1 MAEKNYQLSMANLL
15 RKSDKNFPPRD
26 SKIIFLEPG
35 LLSNRTL
42 NPKERSPLTYRGG
55 SERRIVLNLVGGQ
68 HRIPVYTDT
77 RVNHRL
83 TGEAAT
89 PLV

>member
-42 NPKERSPLTYRGG
+42 NPKERSPLTYRGAENRLELG
-55 SERRIVLNLVGGQ
+55 RRPASDPCLYGYRG
-68 HRIPVYTDT
+68 
-77 RVNHRL
+77 
-83 TGEAAT
+83 
-89 PLV
+89 